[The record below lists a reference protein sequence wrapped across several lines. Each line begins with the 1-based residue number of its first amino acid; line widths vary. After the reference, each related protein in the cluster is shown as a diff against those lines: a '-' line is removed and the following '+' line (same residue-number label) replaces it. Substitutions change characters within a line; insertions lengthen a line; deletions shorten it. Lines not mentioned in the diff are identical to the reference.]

1 MNKLKIGSDLR
12 RTTDFLEFYMPQSL
26 YSTIVFDVPFDLESQ
41 MNELLLLR
49 FKYVS
54 SQLVQS
60 HKLRFIEG

>member
-26 YSTIVFDVPFDLESQ
+26 YLTIVFDVPFDLESQ

-49 FKYVS
+49 FKSVS

-60 HKLRFIEG
+60 HKLSFVEG